1 MITILS
7 RIFPLDISQYIY
19 KILLNDYF
27 VSKIYLLELLLEK
40 IIKKY
45 NCYNFYNALS
55 DITDFKLI
63 EKLLF
68 DTNKYVISKNYYY
81 FDDITKEL
89 IIKYINTIKNVN
101 FVDNSYIKFTTIH
114 LNNINRFLYS
124 N

>member
-7 RIFPLDISQYIY
+7 RIFSLDISQYIY

>member
-7 RIFPLDISQYIY
+7 RIFPLDISHYIY
-19 KILLNDYF
+19 KISLNDYF

-101 FVDNSYIKFTTIH
+101 FVDNSYIKFTNIH